1 MLTRIASLSP
11 SERAL
16 LYDSCDPGQPINQ
29 EDFFMDHNDSTF
41 FQAIM
46 EDHARKSV
54 GKALAEAIQSQSVV
68 ESENSNFNSIV
79 LLN

>member
-1 MLTRIASLSP
+1 M
-11 SERAL
+11 E
-16 LYDSCDPGQPINQ
+16 
-29 EDFFMDHNDSTF
+29 HNDSTF

-54 GKALAEAIQSQSVV
+54 GKALAEAIASQSVV
-68 ESENSNFNSIV
+68 ESENSNINGNNFNSVV

>member
-1 MLTRIASLSP
+1 
-11 SERAL
+11 
-16 LYDSCDPGQPINQ
+16 
-29 EDFFMDHNDSTF
+29 MDHNDSTF

-54 GKALAEAIQSQSVV
+54 GKALAEAIQTQSIV